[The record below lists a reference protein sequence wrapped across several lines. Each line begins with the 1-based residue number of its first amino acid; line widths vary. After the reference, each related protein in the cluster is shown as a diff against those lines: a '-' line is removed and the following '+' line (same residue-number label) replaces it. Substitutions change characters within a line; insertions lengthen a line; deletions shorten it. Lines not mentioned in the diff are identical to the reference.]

1 MKSKNILIKIVKD
14 SKINLPLL
22 KTRKKRNRDGNF
34 AVRFSIFSSLFKKK
48 KRGNWVEKTENK
60 KENLEI
66 MSI

>member
-48 KRGNWVEKTENK
+48 RGNWVEKTENK
-60 KENLEI
+60 TENLEL